1 MGDLL
6 QGKVMNVCI
15 LIEVKQVLRGHRDA
29 VYWYYILRELIGFLI
44 KTEEKKQDRRVG
56 LTCYGTNVVLG
67 DEMLRAWRAGR
78 PKETKSCG
86 RYWSGVFS
94 RRILFTTGSKD
105 DGTFSLS
112 SDEYVT
118 EYVSLLNNGVDGVKG
133 ISSEISDTEV
143 VELAGVLKADRDE
156 RLGVTGSG
164 KGPVANRPPCR

>member
-1 MGDLL
+1 
-6 QGKVMNVCI
+6 MNVCI
-15 LIEVKQVLRGHRDA
+15 LIEVKQVLRGRRYA

-44 KTEEKKQDRRVG
+44 KTKKIVRMKQKRRAG
-56 LTCYGTNVVLG
+56 LTRYGLG
-67 DEMLRAWRAGR
+67 DEILRVWRAGR

-94 RRILFTTGSKD
+94 SRSLFTTGSKD

-112 SDEYVT
+112 SDECTT
-118 EYVSLLNNGVDGVKG
+118 EYVSLLNGVDGVKG
-133 ISSEISDTEV
+133 ISSEISDMEV

-164 KGPVANRPPCR
+164 QCPVANRPP